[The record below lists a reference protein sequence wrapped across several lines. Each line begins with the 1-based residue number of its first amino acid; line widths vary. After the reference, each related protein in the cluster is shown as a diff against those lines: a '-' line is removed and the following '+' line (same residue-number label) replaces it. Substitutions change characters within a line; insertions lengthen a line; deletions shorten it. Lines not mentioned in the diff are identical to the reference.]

1 MIRTPPDVIVLEW
14 ILRDWGSVEVLHQ
27 AIAQPTRIPVI
38 INTRYQPA
46 QREYFAYLADRFLI
60 KSLDISPLLR
70 AVRDCLPEHLRGK
83 GGRPADPSPSNED
96 IQPVVGSMTES

>member
-38 INTRYQPA
+38 VNTRYQPA
-46 QREYFAYLADRFLI
+46 QQDYFAYLADRFLI
-60 KSLDISPLLR
+60 KSSDIAPLLR
-70 AVRDCLPEHLRGK
+70 AIRDCLPECYRESIEIPL
-83 GGRPADPSPSNED
+83 DPSRFPRDTRLLTS
-96 IQPVVGSMTES
+96 GTA